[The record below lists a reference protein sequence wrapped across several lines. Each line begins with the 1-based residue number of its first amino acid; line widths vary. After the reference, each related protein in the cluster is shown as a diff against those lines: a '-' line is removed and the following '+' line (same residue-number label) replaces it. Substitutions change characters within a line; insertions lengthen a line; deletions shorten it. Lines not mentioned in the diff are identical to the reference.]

1 MLMSFWIY
9 GLSYLQIST
18 EKTYTKDN
26 IVSEYD
32 NYTDDNYT
40 ENYEIPK
47 FKCIGISFT
56 KQLDFLP
63 RSVAKL
69 NTAAMLK
76 RISYTWYNTCLGQE
90 MLKIKVYM
98 F

>member
-9 GLSYLQIST
+9 GLSYLQISK

-32 NYTDDNYT
+32 
-40 ENYEIPK
+40 YEIPK

-76 RISYTWYNTCLGQE
+76 RISYTWYNTCIGQE